1 MERRDLMKLLA
12 TLPVGAFALSHEE
25 VATVA
30 DLVVAR
36 GLAEQGRLVTVA
48 TRAARSSLVPGVD
61 PETGA
66 RVVWEHVPAG
76 R

>member
-1 MERRDLMKLLA
+1 
-12 TLPVGAFALSHEE
+12 

-36 GLAEQGRLVTVA
+36 GLAEQGRQVTVT